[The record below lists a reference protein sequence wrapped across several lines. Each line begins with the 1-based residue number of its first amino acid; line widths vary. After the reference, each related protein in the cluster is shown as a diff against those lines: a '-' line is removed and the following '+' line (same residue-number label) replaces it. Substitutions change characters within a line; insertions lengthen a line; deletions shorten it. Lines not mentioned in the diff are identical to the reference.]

1 MSIITTRTLALCLVL
16 LVGGVWSLPL
26 RSDEPA
32 SEGSVD
38 FVRDIEPI
46 FAERCSSCHGANVQ
60 EGQLRL
66 DARAASLKGGVSGSL
81 FVAKKGRESLLYKRV
96 AGMGDEDRMPL
107 DDDPLSDEQIELIR
121 RWIDEGAIWP
131 AGVGVK
137 LTPNAK
143 HWAYVPP
150 VRPAIPPVSP
160 PGWVQSPIDAF
171 VFKRLEEEGLTPS
184 DRADEARLLRRVYL
198 DLIGLPPSLDE
209 LDGYLSD
216 DRPNK
221 YQIVVERLLA
231 SPRYGERWARPWL
244 DAARYAD
251 SNGYQAD
258 QYRSV
263 WPYRDWVIRAMNAD
277 MSFDQFTREQI
288 AGDLLPDATVDQQIA
303 SGFHRLTTCNV
314 EAGVDPEENRV
325 NQIIDRVNTTG
336 TVWLGTTIECAQCH
350 NHKYDPFTQRDY
362 YQLFAYFNNTPL
374 EVEGDGVTFEFVGPK
389 LDLPLPTD
397 QQLQLDELQSE
408 LAALKTEAE
417 SLAARRLQTLP
428 AWEAQH
434 AMTGTPSDSDVP
446 DAIAQ
451 ILARPADQRNAKQQR
466 QLEGYFTDLD
476 PDIKK
481 IRDKMAVVQKQIDTL
496 KPITT
501 LVMVE
506 KDESRETAIFKRGSF
521 LDRGQSVSM
530 GTPRVLPELTEGVPG
545 DRRALAAWLTDESN
559 PLTSRAAVNRWW
571 AEFFGRGIVE
581 TIEDLGTQG
590 EPPSHPE
597 LLDYL
602 AVEFME
608 SGWSMKHVHK
618 LIVMSATYQQS
629 SGVSPELFDKDP
641 YNKFYA
647 RGPRFRMPAET
658 IRDNALAISGLLSNR
673 LAGPPVFPPQ
683 PNGIWRHVGRN
694 APKYDTSQGT
704 DRFRRGV
711 YVFWRRSAPY
721 PSFTNFDAP
730 DRASCVVLRPRTN
743 TPLQAL
749 TLLNDPAYI
758 EMAVALAERITT
770 EGANI
775 SVEDRAAFAFRLCVA
790 RQPKTDELKQLV
802 DVFDLERSRFEQS
815 PGEAEAIVGKFA
827 IPNTDINDL
836 AAWVFVANILLNLD
850 ETITKG

>member
-1 MSIITTRTLALCLVL
+1 
-16 LVGGVWSLPL
+16 
-26 RSDEPA
+26 
-32 SEGSVD
+32 
-38 FVRDIEPI
+38 
-46 FAERCSSCHGANVQ
+46 
-60 EGQLRL
+60 
-66 DARAASLKGGVSGSL
+66 
-81 FVAKKGRESLLYKRV
+81 
-96 AGMGDEDRMPL
+96 
-107 DDDPLSDEQIELIR
+107 
-121 RWIDEGAIWP
+121 
-131 AGVGVK
+131 
-137 LTPNAK
+137 
-143 HWAYVPP
+143 
-150 VRPAIPPVSP
+150 
-160 PGWVQSPIDAF
+160 
-171 VFKRLEEEGLTPS
+171 
-184 DRADEARLLRRVYL
+184 
-198 DLIGLPPSLDE
+198 
-209 LDGYLSD
+209 
-216 DRPNK
+216 
-221 YQIVVERLLA
+221 
-231 SPRYGERWARPWL
+231 
-244 DAARYAD
+244 
-251 SNGYQAD
+251 
-258 QYRSV
+258 V

-389 LDLPLPTD
+389 MDLPLAAD
-397 QQLQLDELQSE
+397 QQRQLDELQSE
-408 LAALKTEAE
+408 LVALKTEAE
-417 SLAARRLQTLP
+417 PLAARRLQTLP

-434 AMTGTPSDSDVP
+434 AAKNSVPSETHLLTVDLP

-451 ILARPADQRNAKQQR
+451 ILARPADKRNAKQQR
-466 QLEGYFTDLD
+466 QLEDYFTDLD
-476 PDIKK
+476 PDLKQF
-481 IRDKMAVVQKQIDTL
+481 RDKMAVVQKQIDAL

-506 KDESRETAIFKRGSF
+506 NDESRKTAIFKRGNF

-530 GTPRVLPELTEGVPG
+530 GTPRVLPELTDGVPG
-545 DRRALAAWLTDESN
+545 DRRALAAWLADESN
-559 PLTSRAAVNRWW
+559 PLTSRVAVNRWW

-590 EPPSHPE
+590 DPPSHPE

-608 SGWSMKHVHK
+608 SGWSMKHAHK

-629 SGVSPELFDKDP
+629 SGVSPRLLEKDP
-641 YNKFYA
+641 YNKLYA

-673 LAGPPVFPPQ
+673 MAGPPVFPPQ
-683 PNGIWRHVGRN
+683 PDGIWRHVGRN

-758 EMAVALAERITT
+758 EMAVALAERIAS
-770 EGANI
+770 EGANM

-790 RQPKTDELKQLV
+790 RQPKAEELKQFV
-802 DVFDLERSRFEQS
+802 DVFNLERSRFEQS
-815 PGEAEAIVGKFA
+815 PGEAEAIVGKSA
-827 IPNTDINDL
+827 IPNTDIKDL
-836 AAWVFVANILLNLD
+836 AAWVYVANILLNLD